1 MLTIGNT
8 MFKRAIF
15 CSRAI
20 FALGVF
26 AMLALSVSEVPAQN
40 RNRIEGRVVTNNGKA
55 LTNVRVFLLNDA
67 YGQRGFTYTDG
78 SGRYEFRNLSSGN
91 YYIQVEPA
99 GTGYERQS
107 VRVEVN
113 PYNPSGVG
121 GGAET
126 FRVDIVLKPEK
137 PTKKTEASEE
147 IVTGPESVVFVQ
159 EVPAAAKA
167 AYEEG
172 ASKLKKEDLKGAE
185 VSLTHAIELFPDYYD
200 ALEMLGSMYVK
211 HDYFDAAAP
220 LLNRAVEI
228 NRTAWHS
235 FYGLGVSLLELN
247 QRAEGL
253 QALRRAVGLNPKSIN
268 ASMRLGMELAKED
281 RFADE
286 AIKVLTSTTQ
296 MAGKRLPDAYLVL
309 ASLCSKKGH
318 YKEAAD
324 ALNSYLTALPTTDQR
339 EDIKRKIEDLR
350 QKAAHSQQ

>member
-1 MLTIGNT
+1 MVNT
-8 MFKRAIF
+8 VLKRAMF
-15 CSRAI
+15 FSRVI
-20 FALGVF
+20 FAFGIVAILP
-26 AMLALSVSEVPAQN
+26 LSAVDASAQN
-40 RNRIEGRVVTNNGKA
+40 RNRIEGRVLTSEGKA
-55 LTNVRVFLLNDA
+55 LPNVRVFLLNDA

-78 SGRYEFRNLSSGN
+78 SGRYEFRNLSAGN
-91 YYIQVEPA
+91 YYVQVEPA

-121 GGAET
+121 GAET
-126 FRVDIVLKPEK
+126 FRVDVVLKPEK
-137 PTKKTEASEE
+137 PTKKTEVSEE

-159 EVPAAAKA
+159 EVPSAAKE
-167 AYEEG
+167 AYQEG

-185 VSLTHAIELFPDYYD
+185 VSLTHAIQLFPDYYD

-220 LLNRAVEI
+220 LLNHAVEI

-247 QRAEGL
+247 QRPEGL
-253 QALRRAVGLNPKSIN
+253 EALRRAAVLNPKSIN
-268 ASMRLGMELAKED
+268 VSMRLGMELAKEE

-286 AIKVLTSTTQ
+286 AIKLLTITTQ
-296 MAGKRLPDAYLVL
+296 MAGKRLPDAYLAL
-309 ASLCSKKGH
+309 ASLLSKKGQ

-324 ALNSYLTALPTTDQR
+324 ALNAYLSALPTTDQR

-350 QKAAHSQQ
+350 QKAARTHSNN